1 MYECAEEFRW
11 LYTHSGGLDED
22 GESEPRTGFE
32 RTVRRADGS
41 ETELRTTVFAA
52 RMEKR
57 ETMNAVRKRFVYQHV
72 PN

>member
-11 LYTHSGGLDED
+11 LYTHPAVLDED
-22 GESEPRTGFE
+22 GESEPRVRGSS
-32 RTVRRADGS
+32 TVCRADGS
-41 ETELRTTVFAA
+41 ETELYTTVFAA